1 MKTWLLKKIV
11 DNIPNKIRIT
21 QKVSYEIVFI
31 DEFVD
36 GQKYGECRFDTK
48 QIVLNKNQ
56 SMSETIKSL
65 IHEYFHALAFE
76 NDFELTENQVLALE
90 ESVYRTLRLNKI
102 FELFFRK

>member
-1 MKTWLLKKIV
+1 MKTWLLKKLV

-31 DEFVD
+31 DEFID
-36 GQKYGECRFDTK
+36 GRTLGECRFDTK

-56 SMSETIKSL
+56 SLSETIKSL
-65 IHEYFHALAFE
+65 IHECFHALAME

-90 ESVYRTLRLNKI
+90 DAIYRFLRLNKV
-102 FELFFRK
+102 FEFFFGK